1 MNPNFIEDADQEERV
16 GISPARVDFVIRM
29 NKEELPEA
37 NLVVKEFVED
47 RDDNALLRLV
57 ADESKLLSRLDEEGS
72 HLVIHE
78 VARCIKP
85 DSPELDLFLKHRPLS
100 LLLQNSKLNCALHY
114 LAYNGVDLLG
124 RIPLRYLMVRNKN
137 KCTPLH
143 LMARNPDLRER
154 VLALPSSMLEM
165 KTKLGVSVQDAAN
178 YVEHED
184 VNQIEARSAL
194 ESSSFNNDLSTYPS
208 KIMVDGIELSMIHKM
223 DNPTCLQFSAEKE
236 TGCMKGWI
244 VNVRES
250 VFRDGAFRVSFKIP
264 YASHYKENVVW
275 MAKDVDELE
284 QRFKQDLKSVVAKA
298 KKHDASVVTS
308 RAGLESQHLEFDTF
322 PKTLEVKTA
331 FGDVRFVE
339 QRSSN
344 AKYLVGRIKGQHEIV
359 CRITVLTDRF
369 MVSALDETNG
379 NHEKSKFVQFSE
391 AGKVSNLATMIRC
404 LLDTMIEVLEKP
416 TWRSDNLESIKRE
429 LDRTCSTLK
438 IDAVFKHF
446 SGSHKSHA
454 LVYEYKSIN
463 IRISFFTSGTLLVIE
478 LSARNWLHHDIRE
491 AAQQSTIRGEDLT
504 DLRVRAI
511 ITNMF
516 VKTIKVLDGLL
527 P

>member
-1 MNPNFIEDADQEERV
+1 MNPNFIEDADQEERA

-47 RDDNALLRLV
+47 HDDNALLRLV

-100 LLLQNSKLNCALHY
+100 LLLQDSKLNCALHY

-178 YVEHED
+178 YVEHE
-184 VNQIEARSAL
+184 NI
-194 ESSSFNNDLSTYPS
+194 T
-208 KIMVDGIELSMIHKM
+208 
-223 DNPTCLQFSAEKE
+223 
-236 TGCMKGWI
+236 
-244 VNVRES
+244 
-250 VFRDGAFRVSFKIP
+250 
-264 YASHYKENVVW
+264 
-275 MAKDVDELE
+275 
-284 QRFKQDLKSVVAKA
+284 
-298 KKHDASVVTS
+298 KKHDASIVTS
-308 RAGLESQHLEFDTF
+308 RAGLESQHLGFDTF
-322 PKTLEVKTA
+322 PKTLEIKTA

-339 QRSSN
+339 QRSSTV
-344 AKYLVGRIKGQHEIV
+344 KSMVGRLKDQRDVACQIAM
-359 CRITVLTDRF
+359 LTDRF
-369 MVSALDETNG
+369 MVSVLDETNG
-379 NHEKSKFVQFSE
+379 NHEKSKFVKFSE
-391 AGKVSNLATMIRC
+391 VEKISKLVPTIRF
-404 LLDTMIEVLEKP
+404 LLDTMIETLEKP
-416 TWRSDNLESIKRE
+416 TWRSDNLESIKRA
-429 LDRTCSTLK
+429 LDITCSTLK
-438 IDAVFKHF
+438 IDAVFKKF
-446 SGSHKSHA
+446 SGSYKVHA
-454 LVYEYKSIN
+454 LIYEYKSIN
-463 IRISFFTSGTLLVIE
+463 IRISFFASGMLLIID

-504 DLRVRAI
+504 DQRVRAI

-516 VKTIKVLDGLL
+516 IKTIKVLDGLL